1 MSVRVFR
8 AFCLDCMGGSSDS
21 VKECTVED
29 CQCHPYRMGKNPAV
43 KAKFQGASA
52 ERMKDL
58 LEIRRNASKSISG
71 DDVIQRAVLR

>member
-1 MSVRVFR
+1 
-8 AFCLDCMGGSSDS
+8 
-21 VKECTVED
+21 
-29 CQCHPYRMGKNPAV
+29 MGKNPAV